1 MSLLAD
7 SPQHT
12 YYYNNQGVGG
22 GGVTLQEVLQLKIQ
36 HPLPLLGDKGKVGG
50 GGWRDTCTQG
60 AILGAE
66 QI

>member
-22 GGVTLQEVLQLKIQ
+22 GGVTLQKVLQLKIQ

-50 GGWRDTCTQG
+50 GWRDTCTQG